1 MSAALVASVVFKL
14 SFASVLGIVCG
25 WQPMP
30 DGSPSYECV
39 VQLEPELV
47 NSLKRGESIPLSVEV
62 PEHVRPI
69 SRIRITV
76 GNGNVPQQTLVT
88 NFRPWPTV
96 EKQPREGVVETQFTT
111 NNAANNGYGYQ
122 QPTNGQVLPV
132 NEAISNTQD
141 AFARSLQNGGQAV
154 RDTITQATQDILPP
168 DAGQSVSNTVDRAR
182 QQLGN
187 NLQNVGN
194 AAREDIRQ
202 LFGTEP
208 VPENAAQIMPPG
220 STNTPT
226 IDSRQPQQILPA
238 DAGTATNNRRRLDQ
252 PIGSNP
258 VGNWQSSTPAATN
271 PAAPTSTAAVNGANN
286 QRGVGNPAWPQIQ
299 TPQQTAAGSTANS
312 NLQNGSRYD
321 SAPSF
326 SQSNSNILPQNN
338 GLPSGGIPNTQAD
351 RYGNLAQPQNTGVA
365 TADSRNVQG
374 TNEPRANSGP
384 NFPSFTP
391 TAGNE
396 QLPITPTPTQASSTP
411 EIRRD
416 MLNQPANAE
425 IQGANGLPIGQQPLV
440 NSQTASMQSAPA
452 AGTFGWDTKPQPQQ
466 PASPTIALPAG
477 PVFPL
482 LVSWVLLSGSGAG
495 NLYLFWSYLDVR
507 NKYRDLV
514 DEAARRISGR
524 RVRD

>member
-1 MSAALVASVVFKL
+1 MSAALVASFALKL

-76 GNGNVPQQTLVT
+76 GNGNVPQQTLVK
-88 NFRPWPTV
+88 NFKPWPTD

-111 NNAANNGYGYQ
+111 NAPANNGYGYQ
-122 QPTNGQVLPV
+122 QPNNGQILPV

-154 RDTITQATQDILPP
+154 RDTINQATQDILPP
-168 DAGQSVSNTVDRAR
+168 DAGQNISNAVDRAG

-187 NLQNVGN
+187 NLKSVGDS
-194 AAREDIRQ
+194 ATADIRQ

-208 VPENAAQIMPPG
+208 VAGNAGQIMPPG
-220 STNTPT
+220 NTNTQNF
-226 IDSRQPQQILPA
+226 DNRQPQQQILPT
-238 DAGTATNNRRRLDQ
+238 DSGTATNNRRRLDQ
-252 PIGSNP
+252 PIGSSPTYSSP
-258 VGNWQSSTPAATN
+258 VGNWQSSLPAATN
-271 PAAPTSTAAVNGANN
+271 QAVPTNVNNTGN
-286 QRGVGNPAWPQIQ
+286 QRGMGNAPQSS
-299 TPQQTAAGSTANS
+299 QQTSTTNTMNPS
-312 NLQNGSRYD
+312 SQNGGRYD
-321 SAPSF
+321 AAPSF
-326 SQSNSNILPQNN
+326 SQSNGSILPQNN
-338 GLPSGGIPNTQAD
+338 GLPNSASNNQVD
-351 RYGNLAQPQNTGVA
+351 RYGNVIQPQNTGVA
-365 TADSRNVQG
+365 TADNRNVQG
-374 TNEPRANSGP
+374 TGEPRANSGP
-384 NFPSFTP
+384 SFPPFTP
-391 TAGNE
+391 TAGNN
-396 QLPITPTPTQASSTP
+396 QSPITPTPSQTSSTP

-416 MLNQPANAE
+416 MLNQPADAD
-425 IQGANGLPIGQQPLV
+425 IQGANGLPIGQQPV
-440 NSQTASMQSAPA
+440 ANPQTVSTQTPPA
-452 AGTFGWDTKPQPQQ
+452 AAAFGWDTKPQPQH
-466 PASPTIALPAG
+466 PAAQTAAIPAG

-482 LVSWVLLSGSGAG
+482 LLSWVLLSGSGAG